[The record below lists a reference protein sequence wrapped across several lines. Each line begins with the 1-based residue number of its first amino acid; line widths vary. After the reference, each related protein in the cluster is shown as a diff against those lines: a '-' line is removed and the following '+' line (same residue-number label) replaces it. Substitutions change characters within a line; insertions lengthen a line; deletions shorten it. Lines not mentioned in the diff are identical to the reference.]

1 VAERGEHGAAALPG
15 GFDPPCSN
23 VTWCPNQFLELVLPH
38 FPRGVVRVVGWLLW
52 QTLAWNDAA
61 GQPVRHCHRLT
72 WDALQ
77 RRANVSRGAL
87 GATLR
92 EAERAQL
99 LRILRDAGAADRA
112 ARFELRWAD
121 GPYVREPG
129 QFLGFFRGRGHRTYV
144 PNQFFTVVVAH
155 EPLAVVRVVGAV
167 IRHSIGFEAERG
179 YRRTEAALSC
189 RRLAGLTRLSTRHVT
204 AALRRAIAAGYLR
217 KVAAGRFGGIAES
230 ARYALRWTDDYGD
243 AGTPRSEK
251 VDSAARRRVGS
262 GRTTATVQEGMQR
275 QFRKVH
281 RPMEEMKPL
290 PNETLRKAVPGKPAP
305 VDEGD
310 APGSL
315 AAAQRR
321 LRDIGFTERAVEA
334 LARYPPERIERQI
347 VWLADRAPSRSP
359 LGMLRRAI
367 EEDWPAPRRRSA
379 APPSTPLPSQT
390 PPAVPDATRDER
402 ARQAYVAWMRGRLEA
417 LERHEPERYQAFL
430 AHREALRERLRF
442 LHRDRPG
449 HGILRH
455 WDDEATR
462 LAHLRDF
469 DPGLPDFETWSV
481 RPGGLGTDPSAQ
493 ANLHEIGPMGTGK
506 TDSGRAIRGV

>member
-1 VAERGEHGAAALPG
+1 MAERGEDGATTLPG
-15 GFDPPCSN
+15 GFDPPSSN

-61 GQPVRHCHRLT
+61 GHPVRSCHRLT

-92 EAERAQL
+92 EAEGAQL
-99 LRILRDAGAADRA
+99 LRILRDADAADRA
-112 ARFELRWAD
+112 ARFELRWSD
-121 GPYVREPG
+121 GPYVREPA
-129 QFLGFFRGRGHRTYV
+129 QFRGFFRGRGHRTYV
-144 PNQFFTVVVAH
+144 PNQFFTVVVAR

-204 AALRRAIAAGYLR
+204 AALRRAISAGYLR

-230 ARYALRWTDDYGD
+230 ARYALRWTDGYGD
-243 AGTPRSEK
+243 AGVPHSEK
-251 VDSAARRRVGS
+251 VDSGARRRVGS
-262 GRTTATVQEGMQR
+262 GRTTATVQEGRQR

-281 RPMEEMKPL
+281 RPMEEIKPP
-290 PNETLRKAVPGKPAP
+290 PNETQRKATPGKPTP

-310 APGSL
+310 ATRSL
-315 AAAQRR
+315 AATQQR
-321 LRDIGFTERAVEA
+321 LREIGFTDRAVEA

-379 APPSTPLPSQT
+379 APSSAPLPS
-390 PPAVPDATRDER
+390 PSRPAVPDGSAEES

-417 LERHEPERYQAFL
+417 LAHQEPQRYRAYL

-469 DPGLPDFETWSV
+469 DPGLPDFERWMSTPDASAL
-481 RPGGLGTDPSAQ
+481 RPQSIT
-493 ANLHEIGPMGTGK
+493 
-506 TDSGRAIRGV
+506 